1 MSLFRLPDLGEGLAE
16 ASILEWHVRPGDSVE
31 AGQLLVSV
39 ETAKAVVDVPSP
51 QSGRIVALLAA
62 AGSTVPTHA
71 PLVEFAEGADVGGP
85 APRGDAGSVV
95 GALEHGAAVREG
107 GFLIG
112 RHRTPPSPAGEAGH
126 RRQPAT
132 AAALAARAPASPP
145 PFADGE
151 PLDPTRRH
159 MAEAM
164 AHAHREVVQVTLIDE
179 VALPLPARSALTAR
193 LVRALVAG
201 ARAEPAL
208 NAWYD
213 GARQQ
218 RLLHAAVHVGIAVD
232 TPHGLYVPVLRDAAT
247 LDAEAIASAVA
258 ALRADALAH
267 RLAPAQLAGATLTL
281 SNFGA
286 LGGRHAT
293 PVVLPPQ
300 VAILGAGRVYEGL
313 RLDGGAVVPVHLLPL
328 SLSFDHRAVTGGEAA
343 RFLAAVAADLAAP
356 WSAPA

>member
-16 ASILEWHVRPGDSVE
+16 ASILEWHVRPGDNIE

-51 QSGRIVALLAA
+51 QSGRIVALLAP

-71 PLVEFAEGADVGGP
+71 PLVEFADSAEGSAAAESP
-85 APRGDAGSVV
+85 PRGDAGSVV
-95 GALEHGAAVREG
+95 GALDHGAAVREG

-112 RHRTPPSPAGEAGH
+112 RHRASLPPSTAGGH
-126 RRQPAT
+126 RQPLLFT
-132 AAALAARAPASPP
+132 G
-145 PFADGE
+145 GE
-151 PLDPTRRH
+151 PLDPTRRQ
-159 MAEAM
+159 MAEVM
-164 AHAHREVVQVTLIDE
+164 TRAHREVVQATLIDE
-179 VALPLPARSALTAR
+179 VEIPFTARSALTAR
-193 LVRALVAG
+193 LVRALVAA
-201 ARAEPAL
+201 ARAEPGL

-213 GARQQ
+213 GARQL

-232 TPHGLYVPVLRDAAT
+232 TPHGLYVPVLRDAAQ
-247 LDAEAIASAVA
+247 LDTKAIADGVS

-267 RLAPAQLAGATLTL
+267 RLAPAQLAGATLSL

-300 VAILGAGRVYEGL
+300 VAILGAGRVYQGL
-313 RLDGGAVVPVHLLPL
+313 RLAGDAVVPVHLLPL

-343 RFLAAVAADLAAP
+343 RFLAAVAADLVAP
-356 WSAPA
+356 WPASA